1 MANLKHVTPRY
12 IVDRLSVV
20 LDEKRHPNHPW
31 LTKDSVELLGQLLRK
46 QDVGVEFGSGR
57 STHWFLSKIASI
69 TSIETHE
76 GWFKKVSQDCE
87 SEISSKRMVYH
98 LASDV
103 ESFLTIIDGF
113 DSDSIDFCLVDGS
126 HRDTCALSMVPKI
139 KTGGL
144 MVVDNINWYIFLRK
158 FDIAERTPHRGWLC
172 QREMGRVCPD
182 YQGLALY
189 LDIKRCQRHRH
200 LDSYLKYG
208 IPQGFSA
215 KEAAP
220 ALRTLHWH

>member
-1 MANLKHVTPRY
+1 MATLKHVTPRY

-20 LDEKRHPNHPW
+20 LDEKRNPNHPW
-31 LTKDSVELLGQLLRK
+31 LTKESVELLAQLLRK

-57 STHWFLSKIASI
+57 STRWFLSKIAKI

-76 GWFKKVSQDCE
+76 GWYKKVSQDCE
-87 SEISSKRMVYH
+87 SEIASQRMVYH

-103 ESFLTIIDGF
+103 ESFQKIIDGF

-144 MVVDNINWYIFLRK
+144 MVVDNINWYIPCENSTSPNARRATDGYATEKWEEFAQLTKDWRYIWTSNGVS
-158 FDIAERTPHRGWLC
+158 DT
-172 QREMGRVCPD
+172 
-182 YQGLALY
+182 
-189 LDIKRCQRHRH
+189 
-200 LDSYLKYG
+200 G
-208 IPQGFSA
+208 IWF
-215 KEAAP
+215 
-220 ALRTLHWH
+220 RN

>member
-31 LTKDSVELLGQLLRK
+31 LTKDSVELLGHLLRK

-144 MVVDNINWYIFLRK
+144 MVVDNINWYIPCENSTSPNARR
-158 FDIAERTPHRGWLC
+158 IADGYASEKWEEFAQITKDWRYIWTSNGVSDTGIWIRT
-172 QREMGRVCPD
+172 
-182 YQGLALY
+182 
-189 LDIKRCQRHRH
+189 
-200 LDSYLKYG
+200 
-208 IPQGFSA
+208 
-215 KEAAP
+215 
-220 ALRTLHWH
+220 

>member
-144 MVVDNINWYIFLRK
+144 MVVDNINWYIPCENSTSPNARR
-158 FDIAERTPHRGWLC
+158 IADGYASEKWEEFAQITKDWRYIWTSNGVSDTGIWIRT
-172 QREMGRVCPD
+172 
-182 YQGLALY
+182 
-189 LDIKRCQRHRH
+189 
-200 LDSYLKYG
+200 
-208 IPQGFSA
+208 
-215 KEAAP
+215 
-220 ALRTLHWH
+220 